1 MNVVFI
7 VKGELEMREALVFI
21 GIVFLIIIVC
31 FAFAFAVAFCLTT
44 PEVHG
49 FNKFYG
55 TDYTTMQFMFNEET
69 YREYHGYTVTVKEN

>member
-1 MNVVFI
+1 
-7 VKGELEMREALVFI
+7 MREALVFI

-69 YREYHGYTVTVKEN
+69 LRDYHGRTFVIKGVN